1 MDQVHVIRHKVLVEK
16 VPARQVAREMGVSR
30 NTVRRYVEGAPPG
43 VRKAVARPRPVYD
56 AVVGRMEQLLTRSSA
71 WTGGKQRLTAMRL
84 HELLRGEGFSVGAS
98 LVRDYV
104 REWKRRRQEVFVPL
118 VYRPGDLG
126 EIDFF
131 EVLVDVAGQRQK
143 AHLFLMRPMFSGR
156 DFAWLFPRQDQVC
169 FSKDMSGP
177 SPTWAGCPTGCCTTI
192 CALRCGESWAASES

>member
-1 MDQVHVIRHKVLVEK
+1 MRFFQADETMLGPITGE
-16 VPARQVAREMGVSR
+16 
-30 NTVRRYVEGAPPG
+30 
-43 VRKAVARPRPVYD
+43 RPFD

-143 AHLFLMRPMFSGR
+143 AHLFLLRPMFSGR

-169 FSKDMSGP
+169 FFEGHVRAFAFFGGAARLLVPDMRDSTATRVA
-177 SPTWAGCPTGCCTTI
+177 PTTD
-192 CALRCGESWAASES
+192 EAASKTPRKAGVSPPSR

>member
-1 MDQVHVIRHKVLVEK
+1 MVPMDQVHVIRHKVLVEK

-43 VRKAVARPRPVYD
+43 VRKGVLRPRPVYD

-84 HELLRGEGFSVGAS
+84 HELLRGEGFSVGVS

-118 VYRPGDLG
+118 VYRPGELG
-126 EIDFF
+126 EIDFL
-131 EVLVDVAGQRQK
+131 EGLGGVAGG
-143 AHLFLMRPMFSGR
+143 GR
-156 DFAWLFPRQDQVC
+156 RAPRFC
-169 FSKDMSGP
+169 
-177 SPTWAGCPTGCCTTI
+177 
-192 CALRCGESWAASES
+192 LRS